1 MEPVTTPELPPEV
14 APDPVA
20 LARAAASRIIEA
32 ADAAL
37 DERRLFTVA
46 FSGGATPRRL
56 FEELTHRPLPWR
68 SIHLF
73 QVDERVVKAGHP
85 DRNLTALMELL
96 LDRVPIPDANV
107 HPMPVEASALDAAAA
122 DYAAEL
128 REVTGGSGVLDLVH
142 LGLGDDGHTASWPPG
157 DPVLDVTDADVAV
170 VGPFNGYRRMT
181 LTPPAVNRARR
192 ILWLVDGA
200 GKAPVLARLL
210 DGDPTIPAGRVRRD
224 GAVVLASADAVDGKT

>member
-1 MEPVTTPELPPEV
+1 MAGIPLELV
-14 APDPVA
+14 PDGDA
-20 LARAAASRIIEA
+20 LARAAAVRHVIEA

-37 DERRLFTVA
+37 DERGRFTLAV
-46 FSGGATPRRL
+46 SGGSTPLRF

-68 SIHLF
+68 SIHVF
-73 QVDERVVKAGHP
+73 QVDERVAPAGHP
-85 DRNLTALMELL
+85 DRNLTGLMEHL

-107 HPMPVEASALDAAAA
+107 HPMPVEASDLDAAAA

-128 REVTGGSGVLDLVH
+128 VEVTGPDGVLDLVH

-157 DPVLDVTDADVAV
+157 DPVMDVKDADVAV

-181 LTPPAVNRARR
+181 LTPPPVNRAGR

-200 GKAPVLARLL
+200 AKAPALARLL
-210 DGDPTIPAGRVRRD
+210 DGDPSIPASRVRRD
-224 GAVVLASADAVDGKT
+224 SAVILATADTAPRSDDA